1 MTRSCAFKLPA
12 EHLMEVTHHQSPEQF
27 QCYVVNSAWRDRI
40 MTRDPIL
47 RPRRTQ
53 RERSPSGPPDTT
65 QRATQKQ
72 TKTKRSRCKPPV
84 TNSVPDALGRMN
96 DTHENAFGS
105 LKQTQTNINS
115 TTQLILKELKNIRAR
130 EEVG

>member
-1 MTRSCAFKLPA
+1 MLRRELGVARSDRNTESDPEAEAHPA
-12 EHLMEVTHHQSPEQF
+12 RTFSLWASGHHTAG
-27 QCYVVNSAWRDRI
+27 NIRN
-40 MTRDPIL
+40 
-47 RPRRTQ
+47 
-53 RERSPSGPPDTT
+53 
-65 QRATQKQ
+65 
-72 TKTKRSRCKPPV
+72 RCKPPV